1 MLKRCF
7 LCLMLLLSLGLPVHA
22 MSVTA
27 LGNHIYLG
35 HNDETAT
42 SGDVKFVIINHVLHL
57 MSKDGTKDFLSFINT
72 DGIVGSGVDYDV
84 RDVYTSNPTMHLW
97 EITASSGAHGKNC
110 GYWLVGPRPD
120 GSYLSYVSIG
130 NFAMLGYTKDQWHR
144 LSSELSNGLLVITSS
159 HGYLP
164 PGAQYGYETKYAND
178 FQVQIFWDDKVNWF
192 GLRRIY

>member
-97 EITASSGAHGKNC
+97 EITATSGAQWGRARTEAISPTSPSEISPC
-110 GYWLVGPRPD
+110 SGTPR
-120 GSYLSYVSIG
+120 
-130 NFAMLGYTKDQWHR
+130 T
-144 LSSELSNGLLVITSS
+144 NGT
-159 HGYLP
+159 
-164 PGAQYGYETKYAND
+164 A
-178 FQVQIFWDDKVNWF
+178 
-192 GLRRIY
+192 